1 MRRKLRKSESKKIV
15 AEKGERE
22 TVPEKVKV
30 KVKGEKGESCG

>member
-22 TVPEKVKV
+22 TVAEKVKV
-30 KVKGEKGESCG
+30 NGEKGGSCG